1 MNVSTESQPA
11 SAAVHPGALRDDFQS
26 FVRASDRLVHSYH
39 SLEREL
45 SGLAQKFSSPLVGK
59 QTTGERQLADSLD
72 SLLSALPAGIVVLDG
87 DGRIQQFNPTA
98 VATLGGLTVGTL
110 WRDTVADLV
119 APRWDDGHD
128 LSLANGRRVNIATQA
143 LQNEPGQ
150 IIVIKDVTHT
160 RQLQDQLNRRKRL
173 SAKGEMAAAL
183 AHQIRTPLASAL
195 LYASNL
201 QRAGVDADTKS
212 RFSDKLMQ
220 RLQFLERIVEDMLLL
235 ARGDAIDAELMSTS
249 QLFAY
254 VHETISSKAANGAFR
269 IKVTDDC
276 AVQQLRVNRDALLS
290 AMQNIVDN
298 AEEASGGKGSLRI
311 TGRTL
316 SEFIEID
323 FDDDGAGID
332 PAQAE
337 ALFDPFFS
345 TKKTGSGLGLA
356 VVRAVVH
363 AHHGQ
368 VEIGESESGGTRV
381 RIRLPLATTVDAVC
395 SAAGQ

>member
-1 MNVSTESQPA
+1 
-11 SAAVHPGALRDDFQS
+11 
-26 FVRASDRLVHSYH
+26 
-39 SLEREL
+39 
-45 SGLAQKFSSPLVGK
+45 
-59 QTTGERQLADSLD
+59 
-72 SLLSALPAGIVVLDG
+72 
-87 DGRIQQFNPTA
+87 
-98 VATLGGLTVGTL
+98 
-110 WRDTVADLV
+110 
-119 APRWDDGHD
+119 
-128 LSLANGRRVNIATQA
+128 
-143 LQNEPGQ
+143 
-150 IIVIKDVTHT
+150 
-160 RQLQDQLNRRKRL
+160 
-173 SAKGEMAAAL
+173 
-183 AHQIRTPLASAL
+183 
-195 LYASNL
+195 
-201 QRAGVDADTKS
+201 
-212 RFSDKLMQ
+212 
-220 RLQFLERIVEDMLLL
+220 MLLL